1 MMPKTTL
8 RFIGNLFLWLTLVF
22 TIHLLTLY
30 FLKKTLFENLLIYA
44 YWSNFLL
51 AAIIFWIIDRYKTR
65 QKNALGFMFM
75 AGSFLKFAV
84 FFIIFYPV
92 YKADGD
98 VVADEFA
105 TFFIPYVCCLIY
117 ETYSTSKILNQL

>member
-1 MMPKTTL
+1 MKKP
-8 RFIGNLFLWLTLVF
+8 LFA
-22 TIHLLTLY
+22 
-30 FLKKTLFENLLIYA
+30 NLLVHA
-44 YWSNFLL
+44 YWVNFLL

-65 QKNALGFMFM
+65 HKSALGFMFM

-92 YKADGD
+92 YKADGN
-98 VVADEFA
+98 VVAVEFS

-117 ETYSTSKILNQL
+117 ETYSASKILNRL